1 MTRLFKRYET
11 KISRKAMVKPGEYY
25 GDLWGGKVLIQ
36 KLDEYRV
43 WQLTIRRSKQDV
55 ADGFEDI
62 KLRFRTLKET
72 EQYLNQV
79 YGKEQLKTRNMMNPE
94 AGEVSIDRSDKGSC
108 CDPGTETYWS
118 M

>member
-1 MTRLFKRYET
+1 MTRLFKRYGT
-11 KISRKAMVKPGEYY
+11 KVSRSAMVRPGLYR
-25 GDLWGGKVLIQ
+25 GALWQNEISIERLESG
-36 KLDEYRV
+36 V
-43 WQLTIRRSKQDV
+43 WQLNITRNERERQ
-55 ADGFEDI
+55 AGFEDVE
-62 KLRFRTLKET
+62 LWFRTLKET

-94 AGEVSIDRSDKGSC
+94 AGEVSIDRSDKGGC